1 MANKKIHY
9 SRLDHL
15 CFEQIWTQICSALD
29 CGADC
34 INEALIGLTTTV
46 AIATK
51 PHQSHNVVSSLM
63 RFLILS
69 HDLLTSESKATFN
82 PHCGFSFNG
91 ASDFSTDTNHHLQT
105 VYGCSLKMPITG
117 SYGQITIHNV
127 LCCHRQCI

>member
-9 SRLDHL
+9 SILDHL

-51 PHQSHNVVSSLM
+51 PHQSHNVASSLM
-63 RFLILS
+63 MFLILS
-69 HDLLTSESKATFN
+69 HDLVTSESKATFN
-82 PHCGFSFNG
+82 PHCGFSFNE
-91 ASDFSTDTNHHLQT
+91 ASYFSKDTNITFKQR
-105 VYGCSLKMPITG
+105 YYCSPNMFLTR

-127 LCCHRQCI
+127 LCCHR

>member
-51 PHQSHNVVSSLM
+51 PHQSHNVASSLM
-63 RFLILS
+63 MFLILS
-69 HDLLTSESKATFN
+69 HDLVTSESKATFN
-82 PHCGFSFNG
+82 PYCGFSFNG
-91 ASDFSTDTNHHLQT
+91 ASDFNTDINHDLQT
-105 VYGCSLKMPITG
+105 AVWLIPNDAHNWIIWTNNY
-117 SYGQITIHNV
+117 SYCPM
-127 LCCHRQCI
+127 LP